1 MSDRRHRTNR
11 QPGRTMGIDYGHKWV
26 GIALSDGL
34 GISAHPCEVLE
45 AGPGLEE
52 RLAGLVN
59 ENDVNRVVIG
69 LPTSLDGSEQASAK
83 GARRFADRV
92 GALLDVDV
100 VLYDERF
107 TSRIAERVLL
117 AAGTSRAGRRSRVDK
132 VAAAVM
138 LQGYLDRQAREP
150 LR

>member
-1 MSDRRHRTNR
+1 
-11 QPGRTMGIDYGHKWV
+11 MGVDYGHKRV

-34 GISAHPCEVLE
+34 GIAAHPFDVLE
-45 AGPGLEE
+45 AGAGLQR
-52 RLAGLVN
+52 RLAALVS
-59 ENDVNRVVIG
+59 EHDVTRVVIG
-69 LPTSLDGSEQASAK
+69 LPVSLDGSERASAR
-83 GARRFADRV
+83 GARRFAERV
-92 GALLDVDV
+92 GASLDVEV

-107 TSRIAERVLL
+107 TSRIAEGVLI

-138 LQGYLDRQAREP
+138 LQGYLDRRAREM